1 MELNVT
7 SGNRGRSSRRATG
20 LLLVTGAIGVLVM
33 AGISPAVASE
43 SEQRC
48 GEATLI
54 AVRGSYDGKAGSGT
68 GATPYVYAHGTGGE
82 GEMMAELI
90 NAFKVERNIPV

>member
-1 MELNVT
+1 
-7 SGNRGRSSRRATG
+7 
-20 LLLVTGAIGVLVM
+20 M